1 MNYFKPEIL
10 DPEKLIKFNELKE
23 ITNPIIFSRD
33 NIPSSDGL
41 LSNEIF
47 GIIKDD
53 RANIFGYIELQEYF
67 FNPLIYKIW
76 SRLDRRI
83 RTIIYGTKTYKIVD
97 GDFVEDDDGE
107 TGIDF
112 IRKNIDKIKIKTTK
126 SNKRDKNIALIEKTK
141 KENLLFM
148 NKCIVI
154 PAFYRDVNTNTK
166 GYTGVGDINKLYISL
181 LLSVKTIKEL
191 SDYGLNLSHT
201 VRGRIQEILVN
212 IYNWYTNG
220 VIDGNSV
227 GTGLAAKDGIIRSSV
242 LSKTSDYASRL
253 VLSAPS
259 VDVERYTD
267 LEVDLDHSA
276 IPLSSICVN
285 LYPFM
290 IFNIRRFFEYEFSGY
305 RYPYKD
311 KKTGEIKYLTVKD
324 PQIEFSDGRLKKELD
339 RFIRGYSN
347 RFIPISVPN
356 EEEKLVYM
364 KFRGK
369 HTSKFEDSEATTLVN
384 RRLTWCDVIY
394 IAAVESIKN
403 KHVLVTRY
411 PVDDYFG
418 QSPLKIKVSST
429 IETEQVII
437 DTEYYPRYPMIREED
452 IGKDTS
458 NKFVD
463 TMKISNLLLK
473 GNGGD
478 YDGDQVTN
486 KVPFSIEANEELD
499 RIMNSKANYITIG
512 GENIKVSTGEAIHSI
527 YCLTRV
533 RNKNVKL
540 TNPIF

>member
-1 MNYFKPEIL
+1 MNYFKPELL
-10 DPEKLIKFNELKE
+10 DPDKLVQANELKE
-23 ITNPIIFSRD
+23 IINPIIFSRD

-53 RANIFGYIELQEYF
+53 RANIFGYIDLQGYF
-67 FNPLIYKIW
+67 MNPLVYKMW

-83 RTIIYGTKTYKIVD
+83 KSIVYGSQTYKIVG
-97 GDFVEDDDGE
+97 GDFVEDENGE

-112 IRKNIDKIKIKTTK
+112 IRKNIDKIKIKSTD
-126 SNKRDKNIALIEKTK
+126 SDKRDKKIAFIEKAK
-141 KENLLFM
+141 KENLIFM
-148 NKCIVI
+148 NKCII
-154 PAFYRDVNTNTK
+154 SPAFYRDVNTNTK
-166 GYTGVGDINKLYISL
+166 GYVGVGDINKLYISL
-181 LLSVKTIKEL
+181 LLSVKSIREL

-201 VRGRIQEILVN
+201 VMGRIQEILVN

-220 VIDGNSV
+220 VIDGQSV
-227 GTGLAAKDGIIRSSV
+227 GNGLASKTGIIRSSV

-267 LEVDLDHSA
+267 LEVDLDYSA

-290 IFNIRRFFEYEFSGY
+290 LFNMRRFFEYEFTGY

-324 PQIEFSDGRLKKELD
+324 PQIEFSDTRLKSELD

-347 RFIPISVPN
+347 RFIPIQIPN
-356 EEEKLVYM
+356 EEGKLVYM

-369 HTSKFEDSEATTLVN
+369 HTSKFEDSEASTIVN

-394 IAAVESIKN
+394 MAAVEAVKG

-418 QSPLKIKVSST
+418 QSPLKIRVSST
-429 IETEQVII
+429 IETEPVMI
-437 DTEYYPRYPMIREED
+437 DTEFYPKYPKIREED
-452 IGKDTS
+452 IGSDTS

-463 TMKISNLLLK
+463 TMKISNLLLA

-486 KVPFSIEANEELD
+486 KVAFSEEANEELD
-499 RIMNSKANYITIG
+499 KIMNSKANYITIG
-512 GENIKVSTGEAIHSI
+512 GENIKVSSGEALHAI
-527 YCLTRV
+527 YCLTRA
-533 RNKNVKL
+533 RNKEIKL
-540 TNPIF
+540 TDPTF